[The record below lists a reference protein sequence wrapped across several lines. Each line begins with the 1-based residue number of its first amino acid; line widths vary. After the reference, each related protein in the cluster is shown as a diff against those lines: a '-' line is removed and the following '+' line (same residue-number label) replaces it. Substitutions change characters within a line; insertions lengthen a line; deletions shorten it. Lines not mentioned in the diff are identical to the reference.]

1 MIMEAAAVDTP
12 AAQITC
18 LFDQYHGELY
28 GYLARLL
35 NDRSTAEDLVQETF
49 LRAYRAR
56 AQLAGIENPR
66 AWLYRI
72 ATNLALN
79 AIHRQKRFAWL
90 PWNAAR
96 PESRQGDFSDEI
108 STGSAVE
115 KALARLSPEFR
126 IPLLLSSHFGFSIA
140 EVAEALGTSQGAV
153 KVRLS
158 RAREMFR
165 QAYKREE
172 AE

>member
-1 MIMEAAAVDTP
+1 MIMEAAAADTP
-12 AAQITC
+12 AAQVTC
-18 LFDQYHGELY
+18 LFDRYHGELY
-28 GYLARLL
+28 GYLARVVS
-35 NDRSTAEDLVQETF
+35 DRQTAEDLVQETF

-56 AQLAGIENPR
+56 AQLTGIENPR

-79 AIHRQKRFAWL
+79 AIHRRKRFAWL
-90 PWNAAR
+90 PWNAANA
-96 PESRQGDFSDEI
+96 ESGPSDLGDQV
-108 STGSAVE
+108 STSSAVE
-115 KALARLSPEFR
+115 KALARLSPEYR
-126 IPLLLSSHFGFSIA
+126 IPLLLSSHFGFSIR
-140 EVAEALGTSQGAV
+140 ELAEAMGISEGAV

-172 AE
+172 EA